1 MLAHP
6 PPFPLVVDSQD
17 RGRDLIVGDE
27 KGIIFELEQRR
38 RVRRIRVW
46 MNVSNLEK
54 RHRGHRRG
62 RPMFG
67 VE

>member
-27 KGIIFELEQRR
+27 KRVIFELEQRR

-46 MNVSNLEK
+46 MNASNLEK